1 MIDRDLLENALE
13 ALGCP
18 DPLAVANL
26 VVEILPELLPK
37 DAPTTGQRLTKE
49 RGSRYSHPSINWK
62 RIGRK
67 WAATLD
73 LDEPV
78 PPALVGIMLM
88 DIKTARLIA
97 TPDDPDSLD
106 DLEGYAEAQRMLF
119 RPPTQTPPTP
129 QHLVSRP
136 M

>member
-1 MIDRDLLENALE
+1 MIDRDLLENALD

-18 DPLAVANL
+18 DPQSVANL
-26 VVEILPELLPK
+26 VVEILPEILPK
-37 DAPTTGQRLTKE
+37 SAFDTPSVGKRLTAE
-49 RGSRYSHPSINWK
+49 RGSRYSHPSVNWK

-73 LDEPV
+73 LDDPI

-97 TPDDPDSLD
+97 TPDDADSLD

-119 RPPTQTPPTP
+119 RDPNI
-129 QHLVSRP
+129 
-136 M
+136 

>member
-26 VVEILPELLPK
+26 VVEILPEILPK
-37 DAPTTGQRLTKE
+37 NALTESLSTGERLTKE

-62 RIGRK
+62 RIGKK

-73 LDEPV
+73 MDEPI

-97 TPDDPDSLD
+97 TPNDPDSLD
-106 DLEGYAEAQRMLF
+106 DLEGYAEAQRLLF
-119 RPPTQTPPTP
+119 RPLEENPNI
-129 QHLVSRP
+129 
-136 M
+136 